1 MLSWVWV
8 LGTEAPKI
16 VLQGIARKD
25 HDIIL
30 ENTYDDNM
38 NSIVGAMV
46 HRVLE
51 AFCKTL
57 VIQHINIHDTDEED
71 R

>member
-16 VLQGIARKD
+16 VLQGVARKD

-30 ENTYDDNM
+30 ENKYADNM
-38 NSIVGAMV
+38 NSIVSAMV
-46 HRVLE
+46 HRGLE

-57 VIQHINIHDTDEED
+57 VIQHINNYDTDEED